1 MSDKNTI
8 TSKLLDES
16 DLLQSIGS
24 PNAAAISLHDQE
36 EFDIWKEPVK
46 EIPTGTEVEVVDGV
60 IVPKIP
66 VPDYLGESYYN
77 KLEGPAQKMEYLK
90 CKMSPLYWVEKFA
103 YTPVTGGYIHMG
115 SSEQWQ
121 SSNKFRLLFKLFE
134 LEDNVAFISSRQIGK
149 TTLALLYA
157 LYCMIF
163 YPKIKIAFLTLDSNR
178 GKDAVARLKEMM
190 VKLPKW
196 MRVKVKSKA
205 ERTTFYHLD
214 NGSMFDT
221 MFVSGSIDPDTL
233 GRGLSGSIIILDEA
247 AFIKHMD
254 TVYSAMQPSI
264 STAKIFAKKHG
275 FPTCMIAVSTPN
287 GAGGN
292 WFYGILQRSVKFDD
306 IYNYETKKMYDNYN
320 QIIDDPERNAFISMK
335 ILWSDTHRDQVWYD
349 AQCKELNFNQRKI
362 NQELDLVFLGSST
375 SIFSDDVIAKLIPKK
390 PLFELQ
396 LPFGHK
402 MEMFSELKK
411 GEIYFLGVDTAMSA
425 GVNSDFS
432 SLSLIHATS
441 GQEVGA
447 WKGKFSVVKRF
458 AALVKGAIKGL
469 ATLYD
474 LDEEYLMCIIERNS
488 IGKET
493 VEELIYNDPV
503 IDDFDYESYVW
514 QEEVKNAK
522 GDPTGDYVYGLYTSN
537 AGKMGN
543 GKRDQMF
550 NELMNQVNG
559 HPELFH
565 SDSLIDE
572 LRNLEQKPNGRIEA
586 MRGQHDDN
594 VMAFNFCLYVR
605 RLMIKSGELQIDGEL
620 QAFALT
626 PESLMD
632 FIDVTVGSSQNVV
645 DESWIEQDIND
656 SGFIFQSDKKKTE
669 ELDISDYFIG
679 L

>member
-1 MSDKNTI
+1 MQEV
-8 TSKLLDES
+8 TSSRLLADEE
-16 DLLQSIGS
+16 LLSED
-24 PNAAAISLHDQE
+24 N
-36 EFDIWKEPVK
+36 DIWKEPAEPMPDEG
-46 EIPTGTEVEVVDGV
+46 EIINGV
-60 IVPKIP
+60 LLPKIA
-66 VPDYLGESYYN
+66 VPDYLGEDYYN
-77 KLEGPAQKMEYLK
+77 NISGEEQMMETLK
-90 CKMSPLYWVEKFA
+90 CKISPLYWVEKFA

-121 SSNKFRLLFKLFE
+121 STNRFRLLFKLFE
-134 LEDNVAFISSRQIGK
+134 IQDNVAFISSRQIGK

-157 LYCMIF
+157 LHCMIF

-190 VKLPKW
+190 SKLPKW
-196 MRVKVKSKA
+196 MRVPVPSKA
-205 ERTTFYHLD
+205 ERTTFYHLG

-247 AFIKHMD
+247 AFIKHMEI
-254 TVYSAMQPSI
+254 VYSAMQPSI
-264 STAKIFAKKHG
+264 STAKIFAKKNG

-287 GAGGN
+287 GAGSN
-292 WFYGILQRSVKFDD
+292 WFYGILQRSIKFDD
-306 IYNYETKKMYDNYN
+306 IYHYETKKLYDDYERTME
-320 QIIDDPERNAFISMK
+320 DPEKNAFISMK
-335 ILWSDTHRDQVWYD
+335 ILWSDTHRDQTWYD
-349 AQCKELNFNQRKI
+349 KQCKELNFNQRKI

-375 SIFSDDVIAKLIPKK
+375 SIFSDDVISKMIPKK
-390 PLFELQ
+390 PLFDLQ

-402 MEMFSELKK
+402 MEMFSELKP
-411 GEIYFLGVDTAMSA
+411 GEMYFLGVDTAMSA

-432 SLSLIHATS
+432 SLSLVHAAS
-441 GQEVGA
+441 GQEVGS

-458 AALVKGAIKGL
+458 AALVKAAIKGL
-469 ATLYD
+469 STLYNID
-474 LDEEYLMCIIERNS
+474 DEKLRCIIERNS

-503 IDDFDYESYVW
+503 VDDFDYEAYVW
-514 QEEVKNAK
+514 QEEVKTPK
-522 GDPTGDYVYGLYTSN
+522 GEHTGDYVYGLYTSN

-550 NELMNQVNG
+550 NELMNQVNA

-572 LRNLEQKPNGRIEA
+572 LRNLEQKANGRIEA

-605 RLMIKSGELQIDGEL
+605 KLMIKSGELQIEGEL
-620 QAFALT
+620 QSFQLT
-626 PESLMD
+626 PATMMD
-632 FIDVTVGSSQNVV
+632 FIDVSIGNGSAKDVV
-645 DESWIEQDIND
+645 DETWIEQDIND
-656 SGFIFQSDKKKTE
+656 AGFIFKSDKKKDKDKDTFK
-669 ELDISDYFIG
+669 ISDYLIG
-679 L
+679 M